1 MKTAIDRLVAA
12 IGYPDGDP
20 AGAHGR
26 TLRVDGMEIEAEEHD
41 GGIVLSYVLGGEES
55 LLPTLAEYA
64 AGRMLK
70 ESATLAWD
78 ADGRIAESGGEGR
91 AILWQDAPATA
102 DAHELVGFFETFM
115 DSCDWW
121 RARVEALRVNE
132 AALPDEALV
141 IRP

>member
-1 MKTAIDRLVAA
+1 MAA

-41 GGIVLSYVLGGEES
+41 GGIVLSYALGGEES
-55 LLPTLAEYA
+55 HLPTLAEYA

-78 ADGRIAESGGEGR
+78 DEQMTGTLTLGAPLRFADIDHLDVGKWEPKQILVVHAKDGRHVTLDAWHHAGARELAEK
-91 AILWQDAPATA
+91 LL
-102 DAHELVGFFETFM
+102 AHEPPFAV
-115 DSCDWW
+115 SP
-121 RARVEALRVNE
+121 V
-132 AALPDEALV
+132 
-141 IRP
+141 